1 MPDKALKGRLALWIL
16 LLPALAL
23 SQQRDDFLRPFFGYY
38 DSQSLSTAIGN
49 ATVAAGQVI
58 PGRSSNPANLGL
70 SRFKEFQLNF
80 QHNKF
85 QGPQTNSANTQ
96 LGGVYAVFPVAV
108 YQGSLVFGGGAERIV
123 DFTNAFQTQDRQVSE
138 EGGIYATELGMSVEA
153 SKNLFIGAAFNY
165 LKGSDE
171 LSTTEPDTNSLLN
184 PKYHGYC
191 FSLGFVNRTTANLQ
205 IGGSF
210 QFATSVKV
218 QDNLTTWHAAS
229 PEASVSETWNYELDR
244 PMVFHLG
251 FSLLYPI
258 YSLFYEMEWSDWSG
272 LKFSSDEYF
281 AGDAN
286 EINREI
292 KHEFRPTLTHHLG
305 GAAHLPW
312 LPLHLYAGYQ
322 YMPVPFTGVYASNL
336 RQSLGFG
343 ASYLLSQQFSVHS
356 SYSDY
361 FWRYSGK
368 WEDYQML
375 LFGVSLHF

>member
-1 MPDKALKGRLALWIL
+1 
-16 LLPALAL
+16 
-23 SQQRDDFLRPFFGYY
+23 
-38 DSQSLSTAIGN
+38 
-49 ATVAAGQVI
+49 
-58 PGRSSNPANLGL
+58 
-70 SRFKEFQLNF
+70 
-80 QHNKF
+80 
-85 QGPQTNSANTQ
+85 
-96 LGGVYAVFPVAV
+96 
-108 YQGSLVFGGGAERIV
+108 
-123 DFTNAFQTQDRQVSE
+123 
-138 EGGIYATELGMSVEA
+138 
-153 SKNLFIGAAFNY
+153 
-165 LKGSDE
+165 
-171 LSTTEPDTNSLLN
+171 
-184 PKYHGYC
+184 
-191 FSLGFVNRTTANLQ
+191 
-205 IGGSF
+205 
-210 QFATSVKV
+210 
-218 QDNLTTWHAAS
+218 
-229 PEASVSETWNYELDR
+229 
-244 PMVFHLG
+244 MVFHLG

-368 WEDYQML
+368 REDYQML